1 MRANWLYGSAHGM
14 DNQCKW
20 QNTPAIYCIISSQPN
35 FVLGFFLKQ
44 GLLFFSWFLQLL
56 YCWSKSHSEV
66 YLLLVVNIQYNIHTI
81 LKVLRP
87 MCRFPI
93 VLISRWCVP
102 VSLVA
107 SGQSGVVSPSLI
119 KTKFYNIT
127 IFTVAYIHVIFK
139 TNNYIIYI
147 RSCW

>member
-1 MRANWLYGSAHGM
+1 MQMTKYTSNILHYILSTKFRIGIFFKAGPIVFFM
-14 DNQCKW
+14 
-20 QNTPAIYCIISSQPN
+20 ISSA
-35 FVLGFFLKQ
+35 FVLLVIVLFR
-44 GLLFFSWFLQLL
+44 GLLVASSL
-56 YCWSKSHSEV
+56 
-66 YLLLVVNIQYNIHTI
+66 VNIQYNIHTI